1 MDCYVF
7 SQVDYNVILFVAICT
22 SEVEQNLSGS
32 DLLVKFVHR
41 ALLKKTLD
49 FSFSPGNSECD
60 PPGKVYLCRPDR
72 LIRMCKIYLED

>member
-49 FSFSPGNSECD
+49 FSFSPGNSEKFWNFNVTPLEKYTYAD
-60 PPGKVYLCRPDR
+60 
-72 LIRMCKIYLED
+72 LIG